1 LSHRD
6 ESPDFLAVASFTKLP
21 QASTGTELP
30 ESFKLALEEFVKKHP
45 EIDASPLRME
55 FLQYCYQHYVNF
67 DPKSRDLSVPEKL
80 EHAAQMASEF
90 WSKMFQV

>member
-1 LSHRD
+1 
-6 ESPDFLAVASFTKLP
+6 
-21 QASTGTELP
+21 
-30 ESFKLALEEFVKKHP
+30 VKKHP